1 MVPRVLFN
9 AMGGFDERYAPA
21 YCEDSDLAFRLRDR
35 GLKVLYQPRSR
46 IVHHEGVTHG
56 RSLTGSM
63 KSCQVRNQ
71 RTFQE
76 RWLSVLSHQ
85 HLPNG
90 EHVMRARDRA
100 RERDVILVI
109 DHYVPEPDRDAGSRT
124 MLCIIRALLQTG
136 MVVKFWPQNLYFS
149 PGYTEALQDIGV
161 EVAYGGGADTFREW
175 LAENGDDLDHVLLCR
190 PQVAAAFLPELKRH
204 GGISLLYYGADLHFS
219 RMRQEAKELDDRCIA
234 RQARDMEMLERS
246 VWRDVDVVMYPSDEE
261 TKVVT
266 DIEPDVVALTMLP
279 YSFADFA
286 APRPPNAEPVILFVG
301 GFAHQP
307 NRHGLL
313 WFIDQVL
320 PLILARVPAARLAI
334 AGSNPPADVQALA
347 RDAISVRANVSDAEL
362 RELYRTAR
370 VAAVP
375 LRYGAGVKLKVVEAL
390 REGLPLVTTSIGAQG
405 MQGLEHVASIC
416 DEPRDFAEAVCALLL
431 DDMAWAECSV
441 AQVDYA
447 SARYS
452 EAAFRDSLVKALA
465 QSAIRC
471 AARLAV

>member
-1 MVPRVLFN
+1 MVPRLLFN

-56 RSLTGSM
+56 RSLTGCM

-71 RTFQE
+71 RTFHE
-76 RWLSVLSHQ
+76 RWQSVLSHK

-100 RERDVILVI
+100 RGRDVILVI

-124 MLCIIRALLQTG
+124 MLCIIHALLQTG

-234 RQARDMEMLERS
+234 RQARDMEMQERS
-246 VWRDVDVVMYPSDEE
+246 VWRDVDVVLYPSDEE
-261 TKVVT
+261 TAVVT

-286 APRPPNAEPVILFVG
+286 PPDRRMS
-301 GFAHQP
+301 
-307 NRHGLL
+307 NRS
-313 WFIDQVL
+313 FCSS
-320 PLILARVPAARLAI
+320 AASRTSRTVMGCC
-334 AGSNPPADVQALA
+334 GS
-347 RDAISVRANVSDAEL
+347 S
-362 RELYRTAR
+362 
-370 VAAVP
+370 
-375 LRYGAGVKLKVVEAL
+375 
-390 REGLPLVTTSIGAQG
+390 
-405 MQGLEHVASIC
+405 
-416 DEPRDFAEAVCALLL
+416 
-431 DDMAWAECSV
+431 
-441 AQVDYA
+441 
-447 SARYS
+447 
-452 EAAFRDSLVKALA
+452 
-465 QSAIRC
+465 IRC
-471 AARLAV
+471 CR